1 MQVSE
6 YTGSKMTKKIGNE
19 EYAFTP
25 VEELTYENA
34 LEELNAV
41 VQKLEIEELSLKE
54 ALAYFERG
62 QNLAQYCAKLL
73 DQTELKVEQIIGE
86 EMVDFEY
93 DTE

>member
-1 MQVSE
+1 MAKKAETKE
-6 YTGSKMTKKIGNE
+6 YS
-19 EYAFTP
+19 FTP

-34 LEELNAV
+34 LEELNSV
-41 VQKLEIEELSLKE
+41 VQKLEVEELSLEE

-86 EMVDFEY
+86 ELVDFKFDAE
-93 DTE
+93 

>member
-1 MQVSE
+1 MAKKTETKE
-6 YTGSKMTKKIGNE
+6 YS
-19 EYAFTP
+19 FTP

-34 LEELNAV
+34 LEELNSV
-41 VQKLEIEELSLKE
+41 VQKLEVEELSLEE

-86 EMVDFEY
+86 ELVDFKFDAE
-93 DTE
+93 